1 SPAANRPMMHGE
13 DDGIPL
19 AKRHDLRARLH
30 ARPLL
35 GDDELTSREILP
47 RLREQDRHLQREDT
61 LSVEVLVQAVVVTR
75 AVREQQRGRSGLAG
89 LVAASEKLRMLARV
103 PHGHTQSLVPAV
115 GERRELWVEGGTQRG
130 DERRQGVDEV
140 LVLTAP

>member
-1 SPAANRPMMHGE
+1 
-13 DDGIPL
+13 
-19 AKRHDLRARLH
+19 
-30 ARPLL
+30 
-35 GDDELTSREILP
+35 

-61 LSVEVLVQAVVVTR
+61 LSVEVLVQAVIVTR

-103 PHGHTQSLVPAV
+103 LHGHAQPLVPAV

-130 DERRQGVDEV
+130 DERRQRVGEV
-140 LVLTAP
+140 LVLTEPEAVSTHHYAGAAPRIVRVPAAHQLALRGHKSPPD